1 MQKLPPMCSAEV
13 NIKCN
18 ITKIL
23 NNMSEEEEGEKQE
36 YASKDATF
44 KICTEK
50 RCLHQGVCTKNLCN
64 HPENLVKMA
73 NFTEQGIS
81 GMLSKILLLVL
92 GSRDLSQAEKTT
104 SLLQAE
110 QFTKWTYFYSK
121 WQSFWHRTILNEF
134 FEFTQLVSIVFL
146 PKLELNQMIKEP
158 MAES

>member
-1 MQKLPPMCSAEV
+1 
-13 NIKCN
+13 
-18 ITKIL
+18 
-23 NNMSEEEEGEKQE
+23 MSEEEEEEGF
-36 YASKDATF
+36 KDATF

-50 RCLHQGVCTKNLCN
+50 GCLHQGVCTKNLCN

-110 QFTKWTYFYSK
+110 QFTK
-121 WQSFWHRTILNEF
+121 
-134 FEFTQLVSIVFL
+134 
-146 PKLELNQMIKEP
+146 
-158 MAES
+158 

>member
-1 MQKLPPMCSAEV
+1 
-13 NIKCN
+13 
-18 ITKIL
+18 
-23 NNMSEEEEGEKQE
+23 MSEEEEEGEKQE
-36 YASKDATF
+36 YAFKDATF

-64 HPENLVKMA
+64 QPENLVKMA

-110 QFTKWTYFYSK
+110 QFTK
-121 WQSFWHRTILNEF
+121 
-134 FEFTQLVSIVFL
+134 
-146 PKLELNQMIKEP
+146 
-158 MAES
+158 

>member
-1 MQKLPPMCSAEV
+1 
-13 NIKCN
+13 
-18 ITKIL
+18 
-23 NNMSEEEEGEKQE
+23 MSEEEEEGEKQE
-36 YASKDATF
+36 YAFKDATF

-50 RCLHQGVCTKNLCN
+50 GCLHQGVCTKNLCN

-110 QFTKWTYFYSK
+110 QFTK
-121 WQSFWHRTILNEF
+121 
-134 FEFTQLVSIVFL
+134 
-146 PKLELNQMIKEP
+146 
-158 MAES
+158 